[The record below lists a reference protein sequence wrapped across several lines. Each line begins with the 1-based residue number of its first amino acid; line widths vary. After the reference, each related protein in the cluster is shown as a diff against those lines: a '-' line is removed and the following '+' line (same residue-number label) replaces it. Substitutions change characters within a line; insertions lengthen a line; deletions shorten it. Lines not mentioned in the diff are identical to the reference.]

1 MRRVILLFFPLL
13 FAKQEK
19 ALVKYCQFKLL
30 QYHVDKLGNQ
40 IQSVLDLY
48 TEINK
53 SQISLIQRI
62 VILET
67 TLSILDKQP
76 KNQKNYLQEN
86 KANNLEDRIQILENQ
101 VIELEK
107 MLQSLKKEYEFKA
120 ETFGLIEWKKQ
131 YDQILKEFENPAL
144 KSEERSILL
153 TNLRALVNKL
163 EHMASVWDEFPE
175 EAIKLLCMFGE
186 ILVRQGITKEEFFE
200 AETILNRVLIV
211 RTQFYSPISDEAYY
225 WLGMLYYSQLPV
237 PQGSVKKNAKEYL
250 ELLEKSHKNFE
261 LYTNS
266 PNIANIANQKKHNLA
281 KQCMQN
287 IHNNKLFKA
296 KSKIDSK

>member
-1 MRRVILLFFPLL
+1 MRGVVLLFFPLL

-19 ALVKYCQFKLL
+19 DLIKYCQLKLL

-40 IQSVLDLY
+40 IQSLLDLY
-48 TEINK
+48 TEINNN
-53 SQISLIQRI
+53 QINLIQRI

-67 TLSILDKQP
+67 ALSSIDKKP
-76 KNQKNYLQEN
+76 NYQKNYLEEN
-86 KANNLEDRIQILENQ
+86 KINHLEGRVQALEAQI
-101 VIELEK
+101 IELDK
-107 MLQSLKKEYEFKA
+107 MLQSLKKEYEFKT

-131 YDQILKEFENPAL
+131 YDQILKEFENPDL

-163 EHMASVWDEFPE
+163 EHMTSVWDEFPE
-175 EAIKLLCMFGE
+175 EAIKLFCMFGE

-211 RTQFYSPISDEAYY
+211 RTQFYSPISDDAYY

-237 PQGSVKKNAKEYL
+237 PQGSVKKNAKEYF
-250 ELLEKSHKNFE
+250 ELLEKSYKNFE
-261 LYTNS
+261 LYVNS
-266 PNIANIANQKKHNLA
+266 PNTTNITNQKKYNLA

-287 IHNNKLFKA
+287 INNNKLFKA
-296 KSKIDSK
+296 KSKIETK